1 MSDEPEEATMLWLVS
16 VTMTSES
23 NEAAMSWLVSGAMSG
38 EAEFSP
44 ALKDA

>member
-1 MSDEPEEATMLWLVS
+1 MSDEPEAATMLWLVS
-16 VTMTSES
+16 VAMSG
-23 NEAAMSWLVSGAMSG
+23 EAAMSCLVSIAMSD

>member
-1 MSDEPEEATMLWLVS
+1 MSDESDV
-16 VTMTSES
+16 V
-23 NEAAMSWLVSGAMSG
+23 AMSWLVSVTMSG

>member
-1 MSDEPEEATMLWLVS
+1 MSDEPEAATMLWLVS
-16 VTMTSES
+16 VAMSG
-23 NEAAMSWLVSGAMSG
+23 EAAMMWLVSVMMSG

>member
-1 MSDEPEEATMLWLVS
+1 MVGDGYDVGLCSDKPNEAAMLWLVS
-16 VTMTSES
+16 VT
-23 NEAAMSWLVSGAMSG
+23 MSG

>member
-1 MSDEPEEATMLWLVS
+1 MSDEPEV
-16 VTMTSES
+16 
-23 NEAAMSWLVSGAMSG
+23 AAMSWLVSITMSG